1 VILAYAVIAA
11 VVHGKLECSK
21 TDKVEVDNFRILA
34 FHEL

>member
-1 VILAYAVIAA
+1 

-21 TDKVEVDNFRILA
+21 TDKVEVDNFGISA